1 MLSLLAK
8 LFAKKTTEITKVKE
22 STDSWPFPTGTIKDE
37 APVPTPVIPVATVEE
52 PKKDDKPKT
61 TTATKTT
68 PRARKPRAP
77 RAQ

>member
-8 LFAKKTTEITKVKE
+8 LFAKKTTEVTKVNE
-22 STDSWPFPTGTIKDE
+22 SIDSWPFPTGTTKDE
-37 APVPTPVIPVATVEE
+37 APVPTPVVPVEE